1 MNQEDINKA
10 QSSLELEQEQGS
22 GDFFSQTEPHNI
34 ENNFK
39 PAEISENAKV
49 VLEHR
54 YLLKNDSGEVAEDPD
69 GLFRR
74 VASALAKPDKSYG
87 ASTEEIKETSE
98 EFYQMLSSL
107 EFLANS
113 PTLMNA
119 GTKAGTS
126 VPLNLDA
133 AAGSDSTVNLTEG
146 SGITLTQTSA
156 TEITIA
162 SAAGDTYD
170 LNATADG
177 SNVDLNLTSGSGTDN
192 STVQFT
198 AGTGMTLTRT
208 GAQEVTFASAAGV
221 TMTTSP
227 AATGNGSTATYP
239 LGATPTDENFTMAY
253 ISGVYQLKSS
263 YTVSGSNI
271 TFDTNVPNGASIE
284 IVTTT

>member
-1 MNQEDINKA
+1 MAVKFSEFQLGSTASDIDFVVGYKSTANIRIPIGLVTANTTYTVATA
-10 QSSLELEQEQGS
+10 QSGSNETLTLTGSDASTDVITFTAGNDITLTDDGAGNGFTIASTAS
-22 GDFFSQTEPHNI
+22 GDT
-34 ENNFK
+34 
-39 PAEISENAKV
+39 
-49 VLEHR
+49 
-54 YLLKNDSGEVAEDPD
+54 YT
-69 GLFRR
+69 
-74 VASALAKPDKSYG
+74 LAAG
-87 ASTEEIKETSE
+87 A
-98 EFYQMLSSL
+98 
-107 EFLANS
+107 
-113 PTLMNA
+113 
-119 GTKAGTS
+119 KAGTS

-133 AAGSDSTVNLTEG
+133 AAGSDSTVSLTEG

-162 SAAGDTYD
+162 STASGDTYD

-177 SNVDLNLTSGSGTDN
+177 SNVDLNLVSGSGTDN
-192 STVQFT
+192 STVQLT

>member
-1 MNQEDINKA
+1 MAVKFSQFNLASTLSDIDYLVGFKSTNNIQIPVGLVAVNTTYTVATA
-10 QSSLELEQEQGS
+10 QSGSNETLTLTGSDASTDVITFTAGNDITLTDDGAGNGFTIASTAS
-22 GDFFSQTEPHNI
+22 GDT
-34 ENNFK
+34 
-39 PAEISENAKV
+39 
-49 VLEHR
+49 
-54 YLLKNDSGEVAEDPD
+54 YT
-69 GLFRR
+69 
-74 VASALAKPDKSYG
+74 LA
-87 ASTEEIKETSE
+87 
-98 EFYQMLSSL
+98 
-107 EFLANS
+107 
-113 PTLMNA
+113 A